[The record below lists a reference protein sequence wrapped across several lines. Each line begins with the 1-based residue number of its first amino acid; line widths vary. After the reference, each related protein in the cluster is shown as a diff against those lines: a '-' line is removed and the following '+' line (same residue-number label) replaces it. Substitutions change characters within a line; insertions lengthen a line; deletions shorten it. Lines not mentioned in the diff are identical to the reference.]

1 MSRKYFKGNFSHQAS
16 GGSDGEFDD
25 VDIQQLDWVEG
36 NRKVFNKTPLPR
48 QFLLLSFRSGHS
60 SSTRLPC
67 NYPALFRKKTVFDIG
82 HMTIILCKYVDEMLS
97 HYGCVMNTNRTRPS
111 KQFEFCDYLFD

>member
-36 NRKVFNKTPLPR
+36 NRKVFTK
-48 QFLLLSFRSGHS
+48 FRNHRVSQ
-60 SSTRLPC
+60 
-67 NYPALFRKKTVFDIG
+67 KK
-82 HMTIILCKYVDEMLS
+82 C
-97 HYGCVMNTNRTRPS
+97 TNRMLLEPWCTGS
-111 KQFEFCDYLFD
+111 TTSGWHHLTLESVFLVVSY

>member
-1 MSRKYFKGNFSHQAS
+1 MSRKYFKDNFSHQAS

-36 NRKVFNKTPLPR
+36 NRKVFNKIPPLR
-48 QFLLLSFRSGHS
+48 QFLLFSFRSGHS

-67 NYPALFRKKTVFDIG
+67 NYPVLFRKETVF
-82 HMTIILCKYVDEMLS
+82 E
-97 HYGCVMNTNRTRPS
+97 
-111 KQFEFCDYLFD
+111 